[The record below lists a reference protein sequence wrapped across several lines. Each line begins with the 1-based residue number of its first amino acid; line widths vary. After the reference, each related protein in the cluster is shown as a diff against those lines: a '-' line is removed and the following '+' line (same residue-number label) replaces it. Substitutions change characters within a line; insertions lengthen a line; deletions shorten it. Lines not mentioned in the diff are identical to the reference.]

1 MEREDEERRLRREMR
16 RIKRKKE
23 ERIRQLILAGFFTAA
38 SVIILAAVIVL
49 FKNVFQK
56 KQVDPGEAQVPEYV
70 QVDLLTPNPYSRP
83 QKPLEEVRGIV
94 VHYVANPCKTARENR
109 SYFEQLKDQT
119 GENAT
124 SASSHFVIG
133 LEGEV
138 VQCVPL
144 TEVAYA
150 SNHRN
155 SDTISIECCIPDE
168 SGKFTDE
175 TYQSLVELVAWLM
188 GRYELTADDVIRH
201 YDVTGKDCPKYF
213 VENSNA
219 WSDFKT
225 DLLTYIDTYGI
236 EKTQEIN

>member
-23 ERIRQLILAGFFTAA
+23 ERIRQLILAGLFTAA
-38 SVIILAAVIVL
+38 SVIILAAVVVL
-49 FKNVFQK
+49 FKNIFQK
-56 KQVDPGEAQVPEYV
+56 KQVDPEKVQVPEYV
-70 QVDLLTPNPYSRP
+70 KVDLLTPNPYSRP
-83 QKPLEEVRGIV
+83 QKPLEEIRGIV
-94 VHYVANPCKTARENR
+94 VHYVANPCSTARENR

-119 GENAT
+119 RENAT

-155 SDTISIECCIPDE
+155 RDTISIECCHPDE
-168 SGKFTDE
+168 TGKFYDS
-175 TYQSLVELVAWLM
+175 TYEALVELCAYFCTEFKLKP
-188 GRYELTADDVIRH
+188 EDVIRH
-201 YDVTGKDCPKYF
+201 YDVTGKICPKYF
-213 VENSNA
+213 VDHEDA
-219 WSDFKT
+219 WEQFHKDVEQAMK
-225 DLLTYIDTYGI
+225 
-236 EKTQEIN
+236 KK

>member
-56 KQVDPGEAQVPEYV
+56 KQVDPGEVQVPEYV

-94 VHYVANPCKTARENR
+94 VHYVANPCSTARENR

-155 SDTISIECCIPDE
+155 SDTISIE
-168 SGKFTDE
+168 
-175 TYQSLVELVAWLM
+175 
-188 GRYELTADDVIRH
+188 
-201 YDVTGKDCPKYF
+201 
-213 VENSNA
+213 
-219 WSDFKT
+219 
-225 DLLTYIDTYGI
+225 
-236 EKTQEIN
+236 

>member
-1 MEREDEERRLRREMR
+1 MR

-56 KQVDPGEAQVPEYV
+56 KQVDPGEVQVPEYV
-70 QVDLLTPNPYSRP
+70 KVDLLTPNPYSRP

-94 VHYVANPCKTARENR
+94 VHYVANPCSTARENR

-138 VQCVPL
+138 VQCGFPL
-144 TEVAYA
+144 RRWPMRPTTETAIPFPLSAAIPMRRGSFTTVHM
-150 SNHRN
+150 SPWWSCVRIFVRN
-155 SDTISIECCIPDE
+155 LS
-168 SGKFTDE
+168 
-175 TYQSLVELVAWLM
+175 
-188 GRYELTADDVIRH
+188 
-201 YDVTGKDCPKYF
+201 
-213 VENSNA
+213 
-219 WSDFKT
+219 
-225 DLLTYIDTYGI
+225 
-236 EKTQEIN
+236 